1 MSNQYVNPF
10 EGKVIVDL
18 SHPVGSQSP
27 QWPYFP
33 QPEITRAHG
42 LAKSGVLTQ
51 FFKMPMHCGTHADS
65 PRHVIETEFDGRRAR
80 YTHEMLLESYCG
92 PAVCVDLSHLPQWT
106 LIKAEHMDEALAKT
120 GVTHAE
126 LKDMIVIIYTGMAE
140 KWDDSKQ
147 YYHYA
152 TGVGASVGH
161 WCMKHDIKAL
171 GVDQQ
176 ALDHPLHTSIGEK
189 LAGRLSMGLEGYSGL
204 PLRHEY
210 IEKFGIEEFAHF
222 DRELYKEIHGEEAY
236 RELYGLVEEKGMC
249 NGVWEPCHKLLL
261 GNGKVGWENVGGN
274 VAKIA
279 GKRCTIIGAPLNL
292 YCGDGSMTRLL
303 AIIDADQV
311 NDVPDRIYPYGDH

>member
-1 MSNQYVNPF
+1 MKSIF
-10 EGKVIVDL
+10 EGKKFIDL
-18 SHPVGSQSP
+18 SHPIGSQSP

-80 YTHEMLLESYCG
+80 YTHEMDLDAYIG
-92 PAVCVDLSHLPQWT
+92 KAVCLDLSHLPQWS
-106 LIKAEHMDEALAKT
+106 LIKAEDMDAAVEAVEGLEFAD
-120 GVTHAE
+120 
-126 LKDMIVIIYTGMAE
+126 LKDMIVIIYTGMSE

-189 LAGRLSMGLEGYSGL
+189 SAGRLSMNLEGYSGL
-204 PLRHEY
+204 PLKNEY
-210 IEKFGIEEFAHF
+210 IEKFGIEEYAHF
-222 DRELYKEIHGEEAY
+222 DRDLYKEIHGEAAY
-236 RELYGLVEEKGMC
+236 EELYGLVESKGQST
-249 NGVWEPCHKLLL
+249 GVWEPCHKLLL
-261 GNGKVGWENVGGN
+261 GSGKVGWENVGGQI
-274 VAKIA
+274 AKVKGRRFDIM
-279 GKRCTIIGAPLNL
+279 GAPLNL
-292 YCGDGSMTRLL
+292 YCGDGSMVRLV
-303 AIIDADQV
+303 AVIDEDKV
-311 NDVPDRIYPYGDH
+311 NDVPDRLYPYGDH

>member
-1 MSNQYVNPF
+1 MTSIF
-10 EGKVIVDL
+10 EGKVIIDL
-18 SHPVGSQSP
+18 SHPIGSQSP

-80 YTHEMLLESYCG
+80 YTHEMELDSYCG
-92 PAVCVDLSHLPQWT
+92 KAVCLDLSHLPQWS
-106 LIKAEHMDEALAKT
+106 LIKAEDMDAAVEAVEGLEFAD
-120 GVTHAE
+120 
-126 LKDMIVIIYTGMAE
+126 LKDMIVIIYTGMC
-140 KWDDSKQ
+140 KLWDDSKQ

-189 LAGRLSMGLEGYSGL
+189 SAGRLSMNLEGYSGY
-204 PLRHEY
+204 PLKKEF
-210 IEKFGIEEFAHF
+210 IEKFGEAEYAHF
-222 DRELYKEIHGEEAY
+222 DRDMYKEIHGEEAY
-236 RELYGLVEEKGMC
+236 KELYGMVEEKGLS
-249 NGVWEPCHKLLL
+249 NGTWEPCHKLLL
-261 GNGKVGWENVGGN
+261 GNGKVGWENVGGQ
-274 VAKIA
+274 VEKVKGRRFDIV
-279 GKRCTIIGAPLNL
+279 GAPLNL
-292 YCGDGSMTRLL
+292 YCGDGSMTRLM
-303 AIIDADQV
+303 AVIDADKV
-311 NDVPDRIYPYGDH
+311 VDCPDRLYPYGDH

>member
-1 MSNQYVNPF
+1 MTNKTDNPF

-18 SHPVGSQSP
+18 SHPIGSQSP

-42 LAKSGVLTQ
+42 LTKSGVLTQ
-51 FFKMPMHCGTHADS
+51 MFKFTMHTGTHADS
-65 PRHVIETEFDGRRAR
+65 PRHVMEHEFDGRRAR
-80 YTHEMLLESYCG
+80 YTHEMDLENYCG
-92 PAVCVDLSHLPQWT
+92 KAVCLDLSHLEQWT

-120 GVTHAE
+120 GVTHEE
-126 LKDMIVIIYTGMAE
+126 LKGMIVIIYTGMAE

-147 YYHYA
+147 YYLYA

-161 WCMKHDIKAL
+161 WCAQHDIKSL

-176 ALDHPLHTSIGEK
+176 ALDHPLHTSIGATC
-189 LAGRLSMGLEGYSGL
+189 AGKLSMNLHGYSGR
-204 PLRHEY
+204 PLSEEY
-210 IEKFGIEEFAHF
+210 IEKFGEAEYAHF
-222 DRELYKEIHGEEAY
+222 DREMYKEIHGEAAFK
-236 RELYGLVEEKGMC
+236 ELYGLVEDKGQC
-249 NGVWEPCHKLLL
+249 NGTWEPCHKLLL

-279 GKRCTIIGAPLNL
+279 GKRCIIVGAPLNL
-292 YCGDGSMTRLL
+292 YCGDGSMTRLFAL
-303 AIIDADQV
+303 IDEDQI

>member
-1 MSNQYVNPF
+1 MSIF
-10 EGKVIVDL
+10 EGKKLIDL
-18 SHPVGSQSP
+18 SHPIGSQSP

-80 YTHEMLLESYCG
+80 YTHEMELESYCG
-92 PAVCVDLSHLPQWT
+92 KAVCLDLSHLPQWT
-106 LIKAEHMDEALAKT
+106 LIKAEHMDEAVAKID
-120 GVTHAE
+120 GLEVE
-126 LKDMIVIIYTGMAE
+126 DLKDMIVIIYTGMSSL
-140 KWDDSKQ
+140 WDDTKQ

-189 LAGRLSMGLEGYSGL
+189 CAGKLSMNLEGYSGL
-204 PLRHEY
+204 PLKEEY
-210 IEKFGIEEFAHF
+210 IEKFGIEEYAHF
-222 DRELYKEIHGEEAY
+222 DRELYKEIHGEAAY
-236 RELYGLVEEKGMC
+236 NDLYGLVEEKGLC

-261 GNGKVGWENVGGN
+261 GNGKVGWENVGGQIAK
-274 VAKIA
+274 VAGQRFDIV
-279 GKRCTIIGAPLNL
+279 GAPLNL
-292 YCGDGSMTRLL
+292 YCGDGSMTRLM
-303 AIIDADQV
+303 AVIDADKV
-311 NDVPDRIYPYGDH
+311 NNVPDRLYPYGDH

>member
-1 MSNQYVNPF
+1 MKSIF
-10 EGKVIVDL
+10 EGKVLIDL

-80 YTHEMLLESYCG
+80 YTHEMPLESYCG
-92 PAVCVDLSHLPQWT
+92 KAVCLDLSHLPQWT
-106 LIKAEHMDEALAKT
+106 LIKAEHMDAAVEKVDGLAFSD
-120 GVTHAE
+120 
-126 LKDMIVIIYTGMAE
+126 LKDMVVIIYTGMH
-140 KWDDSKQ
+140 KLWDDSKQ

-161 WCMKHDIKAL
+161 WCMKNDIKAL

-189 LAGRLSMGLEGYSGL
+189 SAGKLSMNLEGYSGL
-204 PLRHEY
+204 PLRDEY
-210 IEKFGIEEFAHF
+210 IAKFGEAEYAHF
-222 DRELYKEIHGEEAY
+222 DREMYKEIHGEEAY
-236 RELYGLVEEKGMC
+236 QELYGLVEEKGMC
-249 NGVWEPCHKLLL
+249 NGTWEPCHKLLL
-261 GNGKVGWENVGGN
+261 GNGKVGWENVGGQ
-274 VAKIA
+274 VEKVKGRRFDIV
-279 GKRCTIIGAPLNL
+279 GVPLNL
-292 YCGDGSMTRLL
+292 YCGDGSMTRIV
-303 AIIDADQV
+303 AVIDADKV
-311 NDVPDRIYPYGDH
+311 NDCPDRIYPFGDH